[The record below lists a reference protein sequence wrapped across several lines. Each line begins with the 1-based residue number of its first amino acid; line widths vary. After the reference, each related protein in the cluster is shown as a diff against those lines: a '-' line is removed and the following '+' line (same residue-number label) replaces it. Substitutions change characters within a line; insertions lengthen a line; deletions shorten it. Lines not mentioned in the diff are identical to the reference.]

1 MNRMSELKPRFRR
14 TNRGE
19 IRGER
24 TRHVLTFNPNK
35 AGAGEEIYVNIPK
48 LRAESLFVPDSM
60 SLVFDFKNK
69 NEKSWFRNNLG
80 KLMQKRLEATTLFG
94 IYGTKQ
100 RIKIGKILKDHGVYA
115 PHNMVSDMQYVL
127 TLPASEDII
136 NAQNGEKVAGY
147 TLEYESIDNAELAK
161 TVESQFDTGRT
172 LSFEHVTLLKTVK
185 WTNMQL
191 W

>member
-1 MNRMSELKPRFRR
+1 MNRMSELKPGFRR

-35 AGAGEEIYVNIPK
+35 AGPGEEIYVNIPK

-80 KLMQKRLEATTLFG
+80 KLLQKRLEIRMSG
-94 IYGTKQ
+94 EKIY
-100 RIKIGKILKDHGVYA
+100 D
-115 PHNMVSDMQYVL
+115 N
-127 TLPASEDII
+127 
-136 NAQNGEKVAGY
+136 NGESL
-147 TLEYESIDNAELAK
+147 LEVYKDLW
-161 TVESQFDTGRT
+161 
-172 LSFEHVTLLKTVK
+172 LSFPKS
-185 WTNMQL
+185 
-191 W
+191 